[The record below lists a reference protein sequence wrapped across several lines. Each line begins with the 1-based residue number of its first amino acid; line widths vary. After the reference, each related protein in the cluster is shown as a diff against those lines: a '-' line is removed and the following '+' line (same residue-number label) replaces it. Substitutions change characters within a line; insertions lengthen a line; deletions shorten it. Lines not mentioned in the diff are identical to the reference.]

1 MAAKDHSDR
10 KVSQER
16 SSPPSLHL
24 QAESPPVLAV
34 DVIVAAD
41 PPDELVS
48 PGAISG
54 VGADDG
60 AAEEEISQRY
70 LRREGDFVEIV
81 MSPEGGIVHV
91 IHPAFQSQAE
101 ILVEM
106 NNGPNASGKPM
117 PFAQ

>member
-1 MAAKDHSDR
+1 M
-10 KVSQER
+10 
-16 SSPPSLHL
+16 

-48 PGAISG
+48 PGSIRG

-81 MSPEGGIVHV
+81 MSPEGGIV
-91 IHPAFQSQAE
+91 
-101 ILVEM
+101 LD
-106 NNGPNASGKPM
+106 
-117 PFAQ
+117 PFAGTGTTNMDFTVTRSGFSWDLGFGWGRN

>member
-1 MAAKDHSDR
+1 MVAFGRCTLRALERTQRRTKTGPGG
-10 KVSQER
+10 QR

-48 PGAISG
+48 PGSIRG

-70 LRREGDFVEIV
+70 LRREGDFVEIIT
-81 MSPEGGIVHV
+81 SPEGGIVHV
-91 IHPAFQSQAE
+91 IHPAFQGQAE
-101 ILVEM
+101 ILIEM
-106 NNGPNASGKPM
+106 N
-117 PFAQ
+117 